1 MAQIQVLPLLLQAES
16 KKQYIMKNILILIG
30 IIFSCSVISAQI
42 NGVGIGTTTPTHTLE
57 VNGNMKLSGNLYME
71 NPGTYTGNSYDAY
84 FLVRDNS
91 DKVIKRYV
99 PAASAFSAINS
110 AVYYLRNVNPGGLDD
125 FNTGV
130 SATDYY
136 LVIGGFIVRGENDNA
151 VVSLTQQGTSNQY
164 IPLYS
169 ARSFIQNGVWHIK
182 FTPNNGRVFNL
193 KLDIRLSVSVYRRD
207 MLTTVNMPIT
217 YNMNGNTSGNGSSP
231 VPVLP

>member
-1 MAQIQVLPLLLQAES
+1 
-16 KKQYIMKNILILIG
+16 MKNILILLGTIFNCSF
-30 IIFSCSVISAQI
+30 IIAQI
-42 NGVGIGTTTPTHTLE
+42 NGVGIGTQTPTHTLE
-57 VNGNMKLSGNLYME
+57 VNGNLKLSENLYME
-71 NPGTYTGNSYDAY
+71 NPGTYTGNASDAY
-84 FLVRDNS
+84 LLVRDNN

-99 PAASAFSAINS
+99 PATSAFSAINS
-110 AVYYLRNVNPGGLDD
+110 AVYYLRNVNPAGLND

-136 LVIGGFIVRGENDNA
+136 LVIGGFIVRGENDNP

-164 IPLYS
+164 VPQYS
-169 ARSFIQNGVWHIK
+169 ARSYIQNGLWHIK

-207 MLTTVNMPIT
+207 MLTTINTPIT
-217 YNMNGNTSGNGSSP
+217 YNMNGDTSGTGSAP